1 MKVLRLAPA
10 FAAAFVLFLPNLSS
24 AQAQAVAPRLPG
36 CSWNCYSVVLPYGQY
51 VHEVRDGGSYVI
63 LEDGS
68 VWEIRLPQRPFA
80 SSWRPGDFVVLK
92 TIAAP
97 VQNFEILLTHAENDK
112 AEARLVGRGQQP
124 APNLP
129 QE

>member
-10 FAAAFVLFLPNLSS
+10 FVVAFVLILPNQSS
-24 AQAQAVAPRLPG
+24 AQASQLADWR
-36 CSWNCYSVVLPYGQY
+36 WNWYSVVLPYGLDFR
-51 VHEVRDGGSYVI
+51 EVVDGGSYVI

-68 VWEIRLPQRPFA
+68 VWEIRLPQRPNA
-80 SSWRPGDFVVLK
+80 SSWRPGDFVRLK

-97 VQNFEILLTHAENDK
+97 VDQFEILLAHDENDK
-112 AEARLVGRGQQP
+112 AEARLVGRDR
-124 APNLP
+124 APQSNLP

>member
-10 FAAAFVLFLPNLSS
+10 FVVAFVLILPNQSS
-24 AQAQAVAPRLPG
+24 AQGQAAAPQLADCR
-36 CSWNCYSVVLPYGQY
+36 WNCYSVVLPYGLY
-51 VHEVRDGGSYVI
+51 VREVVDGGSYVI

-68 VWEIRLPQRPFA
+68 VWEIRLPQRPNA
-80 SSWRPGDFVVLK
+80 SSWRPGDFVRLK

-97 VQNFEILLTHAENDK
+97 VDQFEILLAHDENDK
-112 AEARLVGRGQQP
+112 AEARLVGRDR
-124 APNLP
+124 APQSNLP